1 MDQLVEEFDKAD
13 NKKKLQILTL
23 SPFTTEKMVEKFNT
37 SHWMVRKSRDLKN
50 MYDILPEIPS
60 MSKGKIITSDMKKV
74 VEEFYDLDDI
84 SRLFPGK
91 KDCDY

>member
-1 MDQLVEEFDKAD
+1 
-13 NKKKLQILTL
+13 
-23 SPFTTEKMVEKFNT
+23 
-37 SHWMVRKSRDLKN
+37 MVRKSRDLKN

-91 KDCDY
+91 KDCVIIRNNQGEKNLCAEKTFTL